1 MPTGALLLALG
12 AAALHAGWN
21 LLLAREP
28 DTGAATSVALGTLVV
43 AIAPVAVLSWHVE
56 AAAVPYVAASGAL
69 ELVYVVL
76 LAAAYSRYEL
86 SVVYPL
92 ARGLAPVAALAISVL
107 LALASP
113 SPAGVAGVLLVAAGI
128 LLVRG
133 ARSGRGAL
141 LGLTIGV
148 VIGGYTVVDRYG
160 IQHAAAAPYLLL
172 VLGLPAIAYP
182 LVLRDAA
189 RIRRAVRPMPM
200 LIGLATA
207 GTYLLVLLALRRAP
221 AASVAAVR
229 ESSVVLATALA
240 ALVLH
245 EHVGRRRLAGSAV
258 VVAGVALLAIS

>member
-28 DTGAATSVALGTLVV
+28 DTGAATSVALATLVV
-43 AIAPVAVLSWHVE
+43 AIAPLAVLTWDVE
-56 AAAVPYVAASGAL
+56 AAAVPYIVGSGVL
-69 ELVYVVL
+69 ELAYVVL

-92 ARGLAPVAALAISVL
+92 ARGLAPVAALAISAL
-107 LALASP
+107 FALASP
-113 SPAGVAGVLLVAAGI
+113 SAAGVAGVLLVALGI

-133 ARSGRGAL
+133 ARGGRGAL
-141 LGLTIGV
+141 VGLTIGV
-148 VIGGYTVVDRYG
+148 VIGAYTVVDRYG

-172 VLGLPAIAYP
+172 VLALPALAYP
-182 LVLRDAA
+182 LLLRDAT
-189 RIRRAVRPMPM
+189 RIRSAVRPMPM
-200 LIGLATA
+200 VIGLATCGA
-207 GTYLLVLLALRRAP
+207 FLLVLLALRRAP

-229 ESSVVLATALA
+229 ESSVVFATVLA

-245 EHVGRRRLAGSAV
+245 EQVGPRRLAGSAV
-258 VVAGVALLAIS
+258 VVAGVALLALS